1 MRKKIVVRMLCLA
14 MAASMIG
21 TMVPTSLYPVTAKA
35 AEANQDME
43 ASDQNEDQIAV
54 QAELE
59 DGVNDEWTL
68 ENKVGDDAVCAV
80 EDEWLHLK
88 SGVGNGNN
96 PGSKPAM
103 FVNPTTFDFS
113 KDGYFDFT
121 IKTDATEA
129 TNNRFGVY
137 LGYNTDSVGM
147 MIGFDAGGWFWQ
159 KYGASGSPWYTGDR
173 IASPTSGEEVNVHIE
188 WTAAKKV
195 TVKIGDTVAFQNE
208 DFSEIGS
215 LGNKIA
221 FKCGSYGGNATDVF
235 VKNIHYTGQKTV
247 DQIKT
252 FAVSGKVVDAEG
264 KPIAN
269 ATVAVGKQS
278 TKTNEDG
285 VYSINVKPG
294 QYQLSVIRDGYV
306 STTQDVTVG
315 EQNVNVEN
323 IVLTQEAQLE
333 TETLSTE
340 DMDVVVSKTFPSVV
354 RYDMKKGDLAGKVF
368 YGQSEKINTV
378 TINGTAVELD
388 DADVKATFDGAKA
401 TYVMTVKGDKIDAV
415 ITSELVAE
423 GNTLAFNITDIK
435 NNLEDTVD
443 GNPIQTIEIP
453 NQSLVSV
460 RSSQNGANFKGASM
474 SSNTKTSGDY
484 YLEIKDNTTH
494 NRDYAYGF
502 VSNDEMSAGLWSNS
516 EHDGYTASTTVS
528 GGSHNTRVQATTQ
541 KKQDYVSLGLSSC
554 AWYYHRV
561 VTDSHNR
568 SYMVK
573 ETEMPRTKVII
584 AGDMN
589 EDAQI
594 DWQDGAVAY
603 RSIMNNPYKSEEV
616 PELVAYRI
624 AMNFGGQA
632 QNPFLTTLDNVKKVA
647 LNTDG
652 LGQSVLLKGYAN
664 EGHDSAHPDYADIG
678 KRIGGA
684 DDMNTLMTEG
694 AKYGARFGIHVNAGE
709 MYPEAKAFKDDNVR
723 RDTAGNLRYGWNWL
737 DQAVGLDSIYDL
749 ATGER
754 ETRFDDL
761 EKLVGTNLDFVYVDI
776 WGNNTGSNDD
786 DSWQTRKLS
795 KEINSNGWRMAN
807 EWGVANEYD
816 ATFQHWAA
824 DLTYG
829 GANQKGQNSEV
840 MRFLRNHQ
848 KDSWVA
854 DYPSYGGAA
863 MMPLLGGYNMKD
875 FEGWQGRNDYDTY
888 ITNLFTHDVTTK
900 FIQHYKVIKWVD
912 GDPVNAGGAANW
924 TPDMEITLKDD
935 DGNKLVLKRGSDNP
949 SDAAYRERT
958 MTLNGKVVAQGA
970 PSAGDRRD
978 SDIQAGNKR
987 GTESYLIPWNW
998 DAETGEKVASA
1009 DEKMYTGRH
1018 NDMGC
1023 SGQLGR
1029 IKEC

>member
-1 MRKKIVVRMLCLA
+1 
-14 MAASMIG
+14 
-21 TMVPTSLYPVTAKA
+21 
-35 AEANQDME
+35 
-43 ASDQNEDQIAV
+43 
-54 QAELE
+54 
-59 DGVNDEWTL
+59 
-68 ENKVGDDAVCAV
+68 
-80 EDEWLHLK
+80 
-88 SGVGNGNN
+88 
-96 PGSKPAM
+96 
-103 FVNPTTFDFS
+103 
-113 KDGYFDFT
+113 
-121 IKTDATEA
+121 
-129 TNNRFGVY
+129 
-137 LGYNTDSVGM
+137 
-147 MIGFDAGGWFWQ
+147 
-159 KYGASGSPWYTGDR
+159 
-173 IASPTSGEEVNVHIE
+173 
-188 WTAAKKV
+188 
-195 TVKIGDTVAFQNE
+195 
-208 DFSEIGS
+208 
-215 LGNKIA
+215 
-221 FKCGSYGGNATDVF
+221 
-235 VKNIHYTGQKTV
+235 
-247 DQIKT
+247 
-252 FAVSGKVVDAEG
+252 
-264 KPIAN
+264 
-269 ATVAVGKQS
+269 
-278 TKTNEDG
+278 
-285 VYSINVKPG
+285 
-294 QYQLSVIRDGYV
+294 
-306 STTQDVTVG
+306 
-315 EQNVNVEN
+315 
-323 IVLTQEAQLE
+323 
-333 TETLSTE
+333 
-340 DMDVVVSKTFPSVV
+340 
-354 RYDMKKGDLAGKVF
+354 
-368 YGQSEKINTV
+368 
-378 TINGTAVELD
+378 
-388 DADVKATFDGAKA
+388 
-401 TYVMTVKGDKIDAV
+401 MTVKGDKIDAV

-594 DWQDGAVAY
+594 DWQDGAVAF

-723 RDTAGNLRYGWNWL
+723 RDYNGNLRYGWNWL
-737 DQAVGLDSIYDL
+737 DQAIGLDSIYDL
-749 ATGER
+749 ATGDR
-754 ETRFDDL
+754 EKRFDDL
-761 EKLVGTNLDFVYVDI
+761 EKLVGQNLDFVYVDI
-776 WGNNTGSNDD
+776 WGNNTGSNND

-795 KEINSNGWRMAN
+795 KEINDNGWRMAN

-829 GANQKGQNSEV
+829 GFNQKGQNSEV

-854 DYPSYGGAA
+854 DYPKYGGAA

-912 GDPVNAGGAANW
+912 GEPVNAGGAANW

-935 DGNKLVLKRGSDNP
+935 DGN
-949 SDAAYRERT
+949 
-958 MTLNGKVVAQGA
+958 
-970 PSAGDRRD
+970 
-978 SDIQAGNKR
+978 
-987 GTESYLIPWNW
+987 NW
-998 DAETGEKVASA
+998 
-1009 DEKMYTGRH
+1009 Y
-1018 NDMGC
+1018 
-1023 SGQLGR
+1023 
-1029 IKEC
+1029 

>member
-21 TMVPTSLYPVTAKA
+21 TMAPTSLYPVTAKA

-159 KYGASGSPWYTGDR
+159 KYGASGSPWYEGGR

-278 TKTNEDG
+278 IKTNEDG

-306 STTQDVTVG
+306 GTTQDITVG
-315 EQNVNVEN
+315 EQNLEVSDITLVK
-323 IVLTQEAQLE
+323 EAEME

-378 TINGTAVELD
+378 TI
-388 DADVKATFDGAKA
+388 
-401 TYVMTVKGDKIDAV
+401 
-415 ITSELVAE
+415 
-423 GNTLAFNITDIK
+423 
-435 NNLEDTVD
+435 
-443 GNPIQTIEIP
+443 
-453 NQSLVSV
+453 
-460 RSSQNGANFKGASM
+460 
-474 SSNTKTSGDY
+474 
-484 YLEIKDNTTH
+484 
-494 NRDYAYGF
+494 
-502 VSNDEMSAGLWSNS
+502 
-516 EHDGYTASTTVS
+516 ST
-528 GGSHNTRVQATTQ
+528 
-541 KKQDYVSLGLSSC
+541 
-554 AWYYHRV
+554 
-561 VTDSHNR
+561 
-568 SYMVK
+568 
-573 ETEMPRTKVII
+573 
-584 AGDMN
+584 
-589 EDAQI
+589 
-594 DWQDGAVAY
+594 
-603 RSIMNNPYKSEEV
+603 
-616 PELVAYRI
+616 
-624 AMNFGGQA
+624 
-632 QNPFLTTLDNVKKVA
+632 
-647 LNTDG
+647 
-652 LGQSVLLKGYAN
+652 
-664 EGHDSAHPDYADIG
+664 
-678 KRIGGA
+678 
-684 DDMNTLMTEG
+684 
-694 AKYGARFGIHVNAGE
+694 
-709 MYPEAKAFKDDNVR
+709 
-723 RDTAGNLRYGWNWL
+723 
-737 DQAVGLDSIYDL
+737 
-749 ATGER
+749 
-754 ETRFDDL
+754 
-761 EKLVGTNLDFVYVDI
+761 
-776 WGNNTGSNDD
+776 
-786 DSWQTRKLS
+786 
-795 KEINSNGWRMAN
+795 
-807 EWGVANEYD
+807 
-816 ATFQHWAA
+816 
-824 DLTYG
+824 
-829 GANQKGQNSEV
+829 
-840 MRFLRNHQ
+840 
-848 KDSWVA
+848 
-854 DYPSYGGAA
+854 
-863 MMPLLGGYNMKD
+863 
-875 FEGWQGRNDYDTY
+875 
-888 ITNLFTHDVTTK
+888 
-900 FIQHYKVIKWVD
+900 
-912 GDPVNAGGAANW
+912 
-924 TPDMEITLKDD
+924 
-935 DGNKLVLKRGSDNP
+935 
-949 SDAAYRERT
+949 
-958 MTLNGKVVAQGA
+958 
-970 PSAGDRRD
+970 
-978 SDIQAGNKR
+978 
-987 GTESYLIPWNW
+987 
-998 DAETGEKVASA
+998 
-1009 DEKMYTGRH
+1009 
-1018 NDMGC
+1018 
-1023 SGQLGR
+1023 
-1029 IKEC
+1029 